1 MKIVKLS
8 ASNFKRLQAVEINP
22 DGSLVRITG
31 KNGQGK
37 SSVLDAIE
45 AVIGGGRALPKTPV
59 RKGAKHAKIIA
70 DLGDLI
76 VSRRFTAE
84 GGTSLQVERADGSVL
99 SSPQKVLDALFAR
112 VAFDPIEILRM
123 DPKKQ
128 LETLRGVVKVDVDI
142 EALDGRNLRDYND
155 RTDINRD
162 IKNLTSRIE
171 AMDVPDLPAG
181 APAPKPVDTQ
191 ALLSQIESAAATN
204 AEIEQRKVRREQVAE
219 GVQTKRD
226 AAQVKLDRAARLRAE
241 AAELEA
247 EGQKQ
252 NLDADADEKRL
263 AEAEALPDPVDVS
276 ALRAQLENGTAINK
290 AIDRRRERDL
300 LRADL
305 AKLNQKSQALT
316 DAIAERTE
324 QKAAAIAAAKM
335 PVPGL
340 GFTDEGVT
348 LNGLPFEQASSAEQL
363 RASMGIAM
371 AMNPE
376 LRVVLIRD
384 GSLLDEDGLRL
395 VAEMAAERDFQVWVE
410 SVDSSG
416 AIGFVMEDGQVK
428 GADAEAES

>member
-22 DGSLVRITG
+22 DGTLVRITG

-45 AVIGGGRALPKTPV
+45 AVIGGGRALPPRPV
-59 RKGAKHAKIIA
+59 RSGAKHAKIIA

-112 VAFDPIEILRM
+112 FSFDPIEILRM
-123 DPKKQ
+123 DAKKQ
-128 LETLRGVVKVDVDI
+128 LETLRSVVKVDVDI
-142 EALDGRNLRDYND
+142 EALDGRNLRDFNE

-162 IKNLTSRIE
+162 AKNLRSRIE
-171 AMDVPDLPAG
+171 AIDVPDLPAG
-181 APAPKPVDTQ
+181 MPAPKPVDTE

-219 GVQTKRD
+219 GVKKKRM
-226 AAQVKLDRAARLRAE
+226 AGQEKLDRAAELRAE

-252 NLDADADEKRL
+252 HMEADADEKRL
-263 AEAEALPDPVDVS
+263 AEAEPLPEPVDVS
-276 ALRAQLENGTAINK
+276 ALRSQLDNGTAINK
-290 AIDRRRERDL
+290 TIDRRRERDL

-305 AKLNQKSQALT
+305 AELEAKAQALT
-316 DAIAERTE
+316 DAIAERTQ
-324 QKAAAIAAAKM
+324 QKADAIANAKM

-395 VAEMAAERDFQVWVE
+395 VAEMAAEHDFQVWVE

-416 AIGFVMEDGQVK
+416 AIGIVMEDGRVK
-428 GADAEAES
+428 GADDDTTE